1 MQVRARGRN
10 ALQRGEHLREGE
22 GGSCLIRVARARCER
37 GRQPELGPLAGL
49 KELEHK
55 SELGRR
61 TRAEHADHI
70 GVTQGLAKVDLVRRV
85 AVGH

>member
-1 MQVRARGRN
+1 MREALSMQVRARGRN

-22 GGSCLIRVARARCER
+22 GGARLIRVARARCKR

-49 KELEHK
+49 EELKHK

-61 TRAEHADHI
+61 ARS
-70 GVTQGLAKVDLVRRV
+70 
-85 AVGH
+85 